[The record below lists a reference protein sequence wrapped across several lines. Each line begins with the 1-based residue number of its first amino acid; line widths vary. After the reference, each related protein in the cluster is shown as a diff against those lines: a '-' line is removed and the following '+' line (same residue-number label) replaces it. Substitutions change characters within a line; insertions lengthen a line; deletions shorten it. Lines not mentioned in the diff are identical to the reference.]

1 MTYVLAWFLCAIC
14 SYLLGR
20 NYIENLFRPF
30 GGLPSVCR
38 RIWLEDEEN
47 SYEDKF
53 ALENMPDGFIAA
65 VLYTMLLVLNLML
78 WPLVL
83 CVIIW
88 LKIFPLD
95 TEELEE
101 YRE

>member
-1 MTYVLAWFLCAIC
+1 MTIVLAWFILASC
-14 SYLLGR
+14 SYCIGKI
-20 NYIENLFRPF
+20 YIENLFRPF

-47 SYEDKF
+47 TYEDRF
-53 ALENMPDGFIAA
+53 ALENMPEGFIAA
-65 VLYTMLLVLNLML
+65 ILYTMLLVLNLFV

>member
-1 MTYVLAWFLCAIC
+1 MIYLAYWTIC
-14 SYLLGR
+14 WICTFCLAKS
-20 NYIENLFRPF
+20 YIETLFRPY

-47 SYEDKF
+47 TPEDEF
-53 ALENMPDGFIAA
+53 ALNEMPDGFIAA
-65 VLYTMLLVLNLML
+65 VLYTMLLIFTIFL
-78 WPLVL
+78 WPIVL
-83 CVIIW
+83 CVITW

-95 TEELEE
+95 TTELDE

>member
-1 MTYVLAWFLCAIC
+1 MTYILSWFILASCT
-14 SYLLGR
+14 YLLGKI
-20 NYIENLFRPF
+20 YIENLFRPY

-38 RIWLEDEEN
+38 KIWLEDEEN
-47 SYEDKF
+47 TYEDKF

-65 VLYTMLLVLNLML
+65 ILYTMLLVLNLFV
-78 WPLVL
+78 WPLLL

-95 TEELEE
+95 TQELEE

>member
-1 MTYVLAWFLCAIC
+1 MSILLAWIICATC
-14 SYLLGR
+14 SFSLGKS
-20 NYIENLFRPF
+20 YIENLFRPF

-38 RIWLEDEEN
+38 RIWLEDPEN
-47 SYEDKF
+47 TYEDKF

-78 WPLVL
+78 WPIVL

-95 TEELEE
+95 AEELEE

>member
-1 MTYVLAWFLCAIC
+1 MTPILTWFLLATC
-14 SYLLGR
+14 SFLLAKS
-20 NYIENLFRPF
+20 YIENLFYPY

-38 RIWLEDEEN
+38 KVWLEDEEN
-47 SYEDKF
+47 TPEDRF
-53 ALENMPDGFIAA
+53 ALNEMPDSFIAA
-65 VLYTMLLVLNLML
+65 ILYTMLLIFTIFL
-78 WPLVL
+78 WPIVL

>member
-1 MTYVLAWFLCAIC
+1 MSILLAWIICAIC
-14 SYLLGR
+14 SYLLCKS
-20 NYIENLFRPF
+20 YIEKLFRPF

-47 SYEDKF
+47 SYEDRW
-53 ALENMPDGFIAA
+53 ALENMSNGFIAA
-65 VLYTMLLVLNLML
+65 ILYTMLLVLNLFL
-78 WPLVL
+78 WPIVL

-95 TEELEE
+95 AEELEE
-101 YRE
+101 YK

>member
-1 MTYVLAWFLCAIC
+1 MTYILAWFLCACC

-38 RIWLEDEEN
+38 KIWLEDPEN
-47 SYEDKF
+47 TAKDIQSLNE
-53 ALENMPDGFIAA
+53 MPDEFIAA
-65 VLYTMLLVLNLML
+65 ILYTMLLVLNLML
-78 WPLVL
+78 WPLL
-83 CVIIW
+83 LFVIIW
-88 LKIFPLD
+88 LKIFSLD

>member
-1 MTYVLAWFLCAIC
+1 MTYVLAWFLCAYC
-14 SYLLGR
+14 SFLLGKSH
-20 NYIENLFRPF
+20 IENLFRPF

-38 RIWLEDEEN
+38 RIWLEDPEN

-65 VLYTMLLVLNLML
+65 ILYTMILVLNLFV
-78 WPLVL
+78 WPIVL

-101 YRE
+101 YK